1 MVGVDIKAAFAAEAT
16 ANGTLEEFDLPNG
29 TRFSSLPSTLG
40 VSYESNITTSGG
52 STSGLPVTTS
62 FFNNRSGTIVG
73 TPFSSGTD
81 DGRMGYQMVFD
92 SPQRW
97 AGIQRF
103 WNSFTVTQ
111 FYDQNDDLLFEF
123 TGEATP
129 FVGFIADSANTDDW
143 VKRIQ
148 IDGRPDQGTRQV
160 GYSDDLMFG
169 TSNLVLIPEPTTST
183 FFLGA
188 LLAGSLR
195 RRRG

>member
-1 MVGVDIKAAFAAEAT
+1 
-16 ANGTLEEFDLPNG
+16 
-29 TRFSSLPSTLG
+29 
-40 VSYESNITTSGG
+40 
-52 STSGLPVTTS
+52 
-62 FFNNRSGTIVG
+62 
-73 TPFSSGTD
+73 
-81 DGRMGYQMVFD
+81 MVFD